1 MFRVGMCLCLFVTRS
16 IELNPKTKQEDTR
29 NLLEVIPVKNV
40 EWDLLPESDLV
51 QLKKYK
57 FRSGLLKKY
66 LLPLLPD
73 PYFRIKLDAVGSF
86 VWQEMDGV
94 KTTGA
99 IAKAMQMKFGDAVEP
114 VHERLG
120 MFIRSLKQSRFIT
133 YR

>member
-1 MFRVGMCLCLFVTRS
+1 MCLCLFVTRS
-16 IELNPKTKQEDTR
+16 IELNSKTKQEDTR